1 MEVERKA
8 SDQSKVQTKSA
19 ESMQW
24 EKSEDHVKGANGKN
38 NLAPG
43 PGMTYKPPSPL
54 CLEAGLSPLAMS
66 YDGEKGWTTGK
77 IGPNS
82 RL

>member
-1 MEVERKA
+1 MDVERKA
-8 SDQSKVQTKSA
+8 SDQPKVQTKSA

-24 EKSEDHVKGANGKN
+24 EKSEDHMKGENGKN

-43 PGMTYKPPSPL
+43 PSMTCRPPSPL
-54 CLEAGLSPLAMS
+54 CMGARLSPLAMS
-66 YDGEKGWTTGK
+66 YDGEKGWTTEK
-77 IGPNS
+77 IGLNS